1 MVISIIEYILQKVNS
16 IVEYFLYKLEV
27 IYTIYKKIK
36 EICMKKGMSIRAL
49 ERKTELG
56 NGTISGW
63 SKRNPTIEN
72 LKKVAVALDVSISEL
87 IEEEGEGV

>member
-1 MVISIIEYILQKVNS
+1 
-16 IVEYFLYKLEV
+16 
-27 IYTIYKKIK
+27 
-36 EICMKKGMSIRAL
+36 MKKGMSIRAL